1 MPTKTDRTM
10 TQYTRITHILGA
22 LKAGGAERFVV
33 DLLVAQKEMGLPV
46 ELVLLLPVR
55 DRVGDGWASLLEKS
69 GVPVHY
75 GPSPRFRPPT
85 IIWLNRFLKQP
96 DIDLVHI
103 HLNYVEAAYYLSRFL
118 HRRKY
123 KVCRTIHNMSPPE
136 PGLWNWS
143 FHHSD
148 IRDSISCGEGCHEAY
163 QSLAK
168 GSLTCIPYGVNFDW
182 PTHNPAERDDRQR
195 ALSLDP
201 QFTHYMQVGRQ
212 SGPTVPE
219 MQKAQ
224 DDLIK
229 AWKQADLG
237 AKGGR
242 LHLIG
247 EGPLQGELQKLAEGD
262 ESIIFEGVKN
272 NVHEWFAACDTH
284 VMPSRYEGLPLA
296 GIESVGTGIPAVF
309 TDIPPLRE
317 LDSKVALFSPV
328 GDIDALAANLESR
341 LGQRDTESPEHVA
354 ALRERFGI
362 GLCARKYSEVYDQL

>member
-1 MPTKTDRTM
+1 M
-10 TQYTRITHILGA
+10 TTYTRIIHVLGA

-33 DLLVAQKEMGLPV
+33 DLLVAQKAMGLPV
-46 ELVLLLPVR
+46 ELALLLPVR
-55 DRVGDGWASLLEKS
+55 DRVGDGWASLLEHA
-69 GVPVHY
+69 GVPIRY
-75 GPSPRFRPPT
+75 GPSQNFRPPT
-85 IIWLNRFLKQP
+85 VMWLRTLLKQK
-96 DIDLVHI
+96 DVDLVHI
-103 HLNYVEAAYYLSRFL
+103 HLNYVEAAYYLARFA
-118 HRRKY
+118 HRRHY

-136 PGLWNWS
+136 PGLWNWA

-182 PTHNPAERDDRQR
+182 PTHDPARRDERQR
-195 ALSLDP
+195 ALGLDP
-201 QFTHYMQVGRQ
+201 AFTHYMQVGRQ
-212 SGPTVPE
+212 TGDSVPT

-229 AWKQADLG
+229 AWRQAELG

-247 EGPLQGELQKLAEGD
+247 EGALQAELEALAAGD
-262 ESIIFEGVKN
+262 DTIIFEGVKN

-284 VMPSRYEGLPLA
+284 VMPSRFEGLPLA

-317 LDSKVALFSPV
+317 LDSRVALFSEV
-328 GDIDALAANLESR
+328 GDIDALGANLEDR
-341 LGQRDTESPEHVA
+341 LGKRDSESPEHVA

-362 GLCARKYSEVYDQL
+362 GLCARRYSEVYDRLS